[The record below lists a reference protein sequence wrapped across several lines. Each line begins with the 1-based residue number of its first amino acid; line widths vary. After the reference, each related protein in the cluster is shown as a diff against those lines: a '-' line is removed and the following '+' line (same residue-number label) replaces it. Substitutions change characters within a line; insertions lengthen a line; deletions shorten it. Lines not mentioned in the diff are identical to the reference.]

1 MNVPAQRA
9 LLGDGRWHFQH
20 GPIDLVI
27 HLDADPALAAQRVE
41 IAWQRFVSILPDLC
55 AELPLLRTS
64 GTRPDDLRS
73 PIAQRMAAAC
83 LEHHLRFGL
92 YVTPMAA
99 VAGSVAQAVLACLRA
114 PGVRRASVNNGG
126 DIALFVAGGTQYL
139 VGVVAK
145 PLRLIADAGSGRVQ
159 PQLPARSA
167 DVVID
172 AACGVGGI
180 ATSGWRG
187 RSLSLG
193 IADAV
198 TVLAADA
205 PAADAAATLI
215 GNAVNA
221 DHPGIV
227 RLPANVVR
235 DDSDLHD
242 RPVTRAVPRLP
253 ARCVDEALANGERF
267 ARAVVEAGLAMTVF
281 LSLQG
286 EHRVVGCLESPRE
299 RHAVQAAAEN

>member
-9 LLGDGRWHFQH
+9 RLPDGRWHFQH

-27 HLDADPALAAQRVE
+27 HLDAEPLVAAQRIE
-41 IAWQRFVSILPDLC
+41 TAWSRFVTILPELC
-55 AELPLLRTS
+55 AELLLLRTS
-64 GTRPDDLRS
+64 GTRPDALRS
-73 PIAQRMAAAC
+73 PIAQSMAAAC
-83 LEHHLRFGL
+83 LEHHRRFGL

-99 VAGSVAQAVLACLRA
+99 VAGSVAKAVLACLLA
-114 PGVRRASVNNGG
+114 PGVHRASVNNGG
-126 DIALFVAGGTQYL
+126 DIALYVAEGRCYS
-139 VGVVAK
+139 VGVVVE
-145 PLRLIADAGSGRVQ
+145 PLRLAADAGSGRVL

-167 DVVID
+167 EVRID
-172 AACGVGGI
+172 AACGIRGI

-221 DHPGIV
+221 EHPGIV
-227 RLPANVVR
+227 RQPANLVR

-242 RPVTRAVPRLP
+242 RRVTRAVPQLP
-253 ARCVDEALANGERF
+253 ARSVHEALANGEDF
-267 ARAVVEAGLAMTVF
+267 ARRVIAAGLAQTVF

-286 EHRVVGCLESPRE
+286 EHRVVGWLNGPKKQP
-299 RHAVQAAAEN
+299 AVLATAEH